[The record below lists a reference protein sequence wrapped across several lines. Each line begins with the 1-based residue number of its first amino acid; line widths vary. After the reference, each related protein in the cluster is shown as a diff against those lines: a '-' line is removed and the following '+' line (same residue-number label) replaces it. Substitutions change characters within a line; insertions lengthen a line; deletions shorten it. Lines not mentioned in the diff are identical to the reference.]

1 MAQLERLE
9 GNKAKLTI
17 TIDAETFG
25 KALND
30 AYKKTAGR
38 YAVQGFRK
46 GKAPRK
52 VIESFYG
59 EGVFYED
66 AFDACWGEAY
76 DAAIDE
82 HELFAVDRPDVD
94 IEKISEAEGVVF
106 HATVQLKPDVTLG
119 EYKGIAVPKAD
130 YTVSDEDVQK
140 ALEAERENQ
149 ARFVDVDRPAEN
161 GDRVLLDYSGSV
173 DGEKFD
179 GGTAEDQTLVLGSNT
194 FIPGFEDQLVGVS
207 AGESRDVNVTFP
219 TEYHAEHLAGKAAVF
234 ACTVKAVQKKELP
247 EIDDEF
253 IGDISE
259 FETVDEWKAD
269 KKAKMLEEKK
279 QFNDNMRENLA
290 VKGACDNAQVDIP
303 DCMIDRQIDYMM
315 QDLKY
320 RLAGSGLDMDTY
332 MKYLNTTEADMRK
345 NYRTEAEARVKMQL
359 VIDAIAKAENMQ
371 ATDEEIEEEIKK
383 YAEQGNTDVETF
395 KAQLSQGD
403 REYLADRVMVD
414 KTVKLITDAA
424 VETEEAEKPVEA

>member
-1 MAQLERLE
+1 MAQLEKLE

-17 TIDAETFG
+17 KIDAETFR
-25 KALND
+25 KALNE

-46 GKAPRK
+46 GHAPRK
-52 VIESFYG
+52 VIETYYG

-76 DAAIDE
+76 DAAVKE
-82 HELFAVDRPDVD
+82 HDLFVVDRPDVD
-94 IEKISEAEGVVF
+94 ILSIGENEGVEFV
-106 HATVQLKPDVTLG
+106 AEVTLKPEVTLG

-130 YTVSDEDVQK
+130 YTVSDEDVDK
-140 ALEAERENQ
+140 ALETERENQ
-149 ARFVDVDRPAEN
+149 ARFADVDRPAEN

-173 DGEKFD
+173 DGEKFE

-194 FIPGFEDQLVGVS
+194 FIPGFEDQLVGAK
-207 AGESRDVNVTFP
+207 AGESREVNVTFP

-234 ACTVKAVQKKELP
+234 ACTVKAVQQKELP
-247 EIDDEF
+247 EINDDF

-259 FETVDEWKAD
+259 FETVDAWKAD

-279 QFNDNMRENLA
+279 QYMDNMRENLA

-303 DCMIDRQIDYMM
+303 DCMIERQIDYMM
-315 QDLKY
+315 QDLQY
-320 RLAGSGLDMDTY
+320 RLQGSGLDMDTY
-332 MKYLNTTEADMRK
+332 MKYLNTTAADMRK

-371 ATDEEIEEEIKK
+371 ATDEEIEAEIKK
-383 YAEQGNTDVETF
+383 YAENGGTDVETF

-414 KTVKLITDAA
+414 KTVQLITDSA
-424 VETEEAEKPVEA
+424 VETEEPVKTEA

>member
-1 MAQLERLE
+1 MAQLEKLE

-17 TIDAETFG
+17 TIDAETFR
-25 KALND
+25 KALNE

-38 YAVQGFRK
+38 YPVQGFRK
-46 GKAPRK
+46 GHAPRK
-52 VIESFYG
+52 VIETYYG
-59 EGVFYED
+59 AGVFYED
-66 AFDACWGEAY
+66 AFELCWGEPY
-76 DAAIDE
+76 DAAVKE
-82 HELFAVDRPDVD
+82 HDLFVVDRPDVD
-94 IEKISEAEGVVF
+94 ILSISENEGVTYV
-106 HATVQLKPDVTLG
+106 AEVTLKPEVTLG

-173 DGEKFD
+173 DGVKFD

-194 FIPGFEDQLVGVS
+194 FIPGFEDQLVGAV
-207 AGESRDVNVTFP
+207 AGESRDVNVMFP

-259 FETVDEWKAD
+259 FETVDAWKED

-279 QFNDNMRENLA
+279 QSLDNMRENLA
-290 VKGACDNAQVDIP
+290 IKGACDNATVDIP
-303 DCMIDRQIDYMM
+303 DCMIERQVDYMM
-315 QDLKY
+315 QDIKY
-320 RLAGSGLDMDTY
+320 RLAGSGLDFNTY
-332 MKYLNTTEADMRK
+332 LKYLNTTEADMRK

-359 VIDAIAKAENMQ
+359 VIEAISKAENVQ

-383 YAEQGNTDVETF
+383 YAENGSTDVETF
-395 KAQLSQGD
+395 KAQLTDSD
-403 REYLADRVMVD
+403 REYFADRIVVD
-414 KTVKLITDAA
+414 KTVKLIVDAA
-424 VETEEAEKPVEA
+424 VETEPEKAE

>member
-1 MAQLERLE
+1 MAQLEKLE

-17 TIDAETFG
+17 TIDAETFR
-25 KALND
+25 KALNE

-38 YAVQGFRK
+38 YPVQGFRK
-46 GKAPRK
+46 GHAPRK
-52 VIESFYG
+52 VIETYYG
-59 EGVFYED
+59 AGVFYED
-66 AFDACWGEAY
+66 AFELCWGEPY
-76 DAAIDE
+76 DAAVKE
-82 HELFAVDRPDVD
+82 HDLFVVDRPDVD
-94 IEKISEAEGVVF
+94 ILSISENEGVTYV
-106 HATVQLKPDVTLG
+106 AEVTLKPEVTLG

-194 FIPGFEDQLVGVS
+194 FIPGFEDQLVGAV

-259 FETVDEWKAD
+259 FETVDAWKAD
-269 KKAKMLEEKK
+269 KKEKMLAEKK
-279 QFNDNMRENLA
+279 QSLDNMRENLA
-290 VKGACDNAQVDIP
+290 IKGACDNATVDIP
-303 DCMIDRQIDYMM
+303 DCMIERQVDYMM
-315 QDLKY
+315 QDIKY
-320 RLAGSGLDMDTY
+320 RLAGSGLDFNTY
-332 MKYLNTTEADMRK
+332 LKYLNTTEADMRK

-359 VIDAIAKAENMQ
+359 VIEAISKAENVQ

-383 YAEQGNTDVETF
+383 YAENGSTDVETF
-395 KAQLSQGD
+395 KTQLTDAD
-403 REYLADRVMVD
+403 REYFADRIVVD
-414 KTVKLITDAA
+414 KTVKLIVDAA
-424 VETEEAEKPVEA
+424 VETEPEKAE

>member
-1 MAQLERLE
+1 MAQFEKLE
-9 GNKAKLTI
+9 GNKGKLTI
-17 TIDAETFG
+17 TVDAETFR
-25 KALND
+25 KALNE

-46 GKAPRK
+46 GHAPRK
-52 VIESFYG
+52 VIETYYG

-66 AFDACWGEAY
+66 AFDLCWGEAY
-76 DAAIDE
+76 DEAVKE
-82 HELFAVDRPDVD
+82 HDLFVVDRPDVD
-94 IEKISEAEGVVF
+94 ILSIGENEGVTYV
-106 HATVQLKPDVTLG
+106 AEVTLKPEVTLG

-194 FIPGFEDQLVGVS
+194 FIPGFEDQLVGAV

-247 EIDDEF
+247 EIDDDF

-259 FETVDEWKAD
+259 FETVDAWKAD
-269 KKAKMLEEKK
+269 KKEKMLAEKK
-279 QFNDNMRENLA
+279 QSLDNMRENLA
-290 VKGACDNAQVDIP
+290 IKGACDNATVDIP
-303 DCMIDRQIDYMM
+303 DCMIERQVDYMM
-315 QDLKY
+315 QDIKY
-320 RLAGSGLDMDTY
+320 RLAGSGLDFNTY
-332 MKYLNTTEADMRK
+332 LKYLNTTEADLRK
-345 NYRTEAEARVKMQL
+345 TYRVEAEARVKMQL
-359 VIDAIAKAENMQ
+359 VIEAVSKAENVQ

-383 YAEQGNTDVETF
+383 YAENGSTDVETF
-395 KAQLSQGD
+395 KSTLTDAD
-403 REYLADRVMVD
+403 REYFADRIVVD
-414 KTVKLITDAA
+414 KTVKLIVDAA
-424 VETEEAEKPVEA
+424 VETEPEKAE

>member
-345 NYRTEAEARVKMQL
+345 NYRTEAEARVKTQL
-359 VIDAIAKAENMQ
+359 VIDAISKAENMQ

>member
-1 MAQLERLE
+1 MAQLEKLE

-17 TIDAETFG
+17 TVDAETFR
-25 KALND
+25 KALNE
-30 AYKKTAGR
+30 AYRKTAGR
-38 YAVQGFRK
+38 YPIQGFRK

-52 VIESFYG
+52 IIETYYG
-59 EGVFYED
+59 EGVFFED
-66 AFDACWGEAY
+66 AFELCWGDAY
-76 DAAIDE
+76 DAAVKE
-82 HELFAVDRPDVD
+82 HDLFVVDRPDVD
-94 IEKISEAEGVVF
+94 IVSIGENEGVTYV
-106 HATVQLKPDVTLG
+106 AEVTLKPEVTLG

-130 YTVSDEDVQK
+130 YTVSDEDVDK

-219 TEYHAEHLAGKAAVF
+219 TEYHAENLAGKAAVF

-259 FETVDEWKAD
+259 FETVDAWKAD
-269 KKAKMLEEKK
+269 KKAKMVEEKK
-279 QFNDNMRENLA
+279 QYMDNMRENLA
-290 VKGACDNAQVDIP
+290 IKGACDNATVDIP
-303 DCMIDRQIDYMM
+303 AVMIDRQVDYMV
-315 QDLKY
+315 QDIKY
-320 RLAGSGLDMDTY
+320 RLAGSGLDWDTY
-332 MKYLNTTEADMRK
+332 LKYLNTTEQAMRE

-359 VIDAIAKAENMQ
+359 VIDAIAKAENVT

-383 YAEQGNTDVETF
+383 YAESGNTDVETF
-395 KAQLSQGD
+395 KATLTDGD
-403 REYLADRVMVD
+403 REYLADRVAVD
-414 KTVKLITDAA
+414 KTVKLIVDAA
-424 VETEEAEKPVEA
+424 VETEEPEKAE

>member
-1 MAQLERLE
+1 MAQLENLE

-17 TIDAETFG
+17 TVDAETFR
-25 KALND
+25 KALNE

-46 GKAPRK
+46 GHAPRK
-52 VIESFYG
+52 VIENLYG
-59 EGVFYED
+59 EGVFFED
-66 AFDACWGEAY
+66 AFELCWGSAY
-76 DAAIDE
+76 DKAVEE
-82 HELFAVDRPDVD
+82 HDLFVVDRPDVD
-94 IEKISEAEGVVF
+94 ILSIGENEGVVF
-106 HATVQLKPDVTLG
+106 TAEVTLKPEVTLG
-119 EYKGIAVPKAD
+119 AYKGIAVPKAD

-149 ARFVDVDRPAEN
+149 ARFVDVDRPAQN

-194 FIPGFEDQLVGVS
+194 FIPGFEDQLLGIK

-234 ACTVKAVQKKELP
+234 ACTVKAVQQKELP

-259 FETVDEWKAD
+259 FETVDAWKED
-269 KKAKMLEEKK
+269 KKAKMTEEKK
-279 QFNDNMRENLA
+279 QYNDNMRENLA
-290 VKGACDNAQVDIP
+290 IKGACDNATVDIP
-303 DCMIDRQIDYMM
+303 DCMIDRQVDYMM

-320 RLAGSGLDMDTY
+320 RLSGSGLDWNTY
-332 MKYLNTTEADMRK
+332 LKYLNTTEDDMRK

-359 VIDAIAKAENMQ
+359 VIDAVAKAENVK

-383 YAEQGNTDVETF
+383 YAESGNTDVETF
-395 KAQLSQGD
+395 RSTLTDGD
-403 REYLADRVMVD
+403 REYLADRIMVD

-424 VETEEAEKPVEA
+424 VETEESAKAE

>member
-1 MAQLERLE
+1 MAQFEKLE
-9 GNKAKLTI
+9 GNKGKLTI
-17 TIDAETFG
+17 TVDAETFR
-25 KALND
+25 KALNE

-46 GKAPRK
+46 GHAPRK
-52 VIESFYG
+52 VIETYYG

-66 AFDACWGEAY
+66 AFELCWGEAY
-76 DAAIDE
+76 DEAVKE
-82 HELFAVDRPDVD
+82 HDLFVVDRPDVD
-94 IEKISEAEGVVF
+94 ILSIGENEGVTYV
-106 HATVQLKPDVTLG
+106 AEVTLKPEVTLG

-173 DGEKFD
+173 DGVKFD

-194 FIPGFEDQLVGVS
+194 FIPGFENQLVGAV

-259 FETVDEWKAD
+259 FETVDAWKAD
-269 KKAKMLEEKK
+269 KKEKMLAEKK
-279 QFNDNMRENLA
+279 QSLDNMHENLA
-290 VKGACDNAQVDIP
+290 IKGACDNATVDIP
-303 DCMIDRQIDYMM
+303 DCMIERQVDYMM
-315 QDLKY
+315 QDIKY
-320 RLAGSGLDMDTY
+320 RLAGSGLDFNTY
-332 MKYLNTTEADMRK
+332 LKYLNTTEADMRK

-359 VIDAIAKAENMQ
+359 VIEAISKAENVQ

-383 YAEQGNTDVETF
+383 YAENGSTDVETF
-395 KAQLSQGD
+395 KAQLTDSD
-403 REYLADRVMVD
+403 REYFADRIVVD
-414 KTVKLITDAA
+414 KTVKLIVDAA
-424 VETEEAEKPVEA
+424 VETEPEKAE

>member
-1 MAQLERLE
+1 MAQLEMLE

-17 TIDAETFG
+17 KIDAETFG
-25 KALND
+25 KALNE

-46 GKAPRK
+46 GHAPRR
-52 VIESFYG
+52 VIETYYG
-59 EGVFYED
+59 AGVFYED
-66 AFDACWGEAY
+66 AFDACWGPAY
-76 DAAIDE
+76 DAAVKE
-82 HELFAVDRPDVD
+82 HDLFVVDRPDVD
-94 IEKISEAEGVVF
+94 ILSIGEKEGVEFV
-106 HATVQLKPDVTLG
+106 AEVTLKPEVTLG
-119 EYKGIAVPKAD
+119 QYKGIAIPKAD
-130 YTVSDEDVQK
+130 YTVTDEDVDK

-149 ARFVDVDRPAEN
+149 ARFADVDRPAEN

-194 FIPGFEDQLVGVS
+194 FIPGFEDQLVGIS

-279 QFNDNMRENLA
+279 QYADNMRENLA
-290 VKGACDNAQVDIP
+290 IKGACDNATVDIP
-303 DCMIDRQIDYMM
+303 DCMIDRQVDYMV
-315 QDLKY
+315 QDVKY
-320 RLAGSGLDMDTY
+320 RLAGSGLDWDTY
-332 MKYLNTTEADMRK
+332 LKYLNTTEQDMRR
-345 NYRTEAEARVKMQL
+345 NYRAEAEARVKMQL
-359 VIDAIAKAENMQ
+359 VIDAVAKAENVQ

-383 YAEQGNTDVETF
+383 YAESGNTDVETF
-395 KAQLSQGD
+395 KATLTEDD
-403 REYLADRVMVD
+403 REYLADRVKVD

-424 VETEEAEKPVEA
+424 AETEEAEKAEN

>member
-1 MAQLERLE
+1 MAQLEKLE

-17 TIDAETFG
+17 TIDAETFR
-25 KALND
+25 KALNE

-46 GKAPRK
+46 GHAPRK
-52 VIESFYG
+52 VIETYYG
-59 EGVFYED
+59 EGIFYED
-66 AFDACWGEAY
+66 AFELCWGEPY
-76 DAAIDE
+76 DEAVKE
-82 HELFAVDRPDVD
+82 HDLFVVDRPDVD
-94 IEKISEAEGVVF
+94 ILSIGENDGVVYT
-106 HATVQLKPDVTLG
+106 AEVTLKPEVTLG

-130 YTVSDEDVQK
+130 YTVSNEDVEK

-161 GDRVLLDYSGSV
+161 GDRLLLDYSGSV

-259 FETVDEWKAD
+259 FETVDAWKAD

-279 QFNDNMRENLA
+279 KSLDNMRENLA
-290 VKGACDNAQVDIP
+290 IKGACDNATVDIP
-303 DCMIDRQIDYMM
+303 DCMIERQVDYMV
-315 QDLKY
+315 QDIKY
-320 RLAGSGLDMDTY
+320 RLNGSGLDWDTY
-332 MKYLNTTEADMRK
+332 LKYLNTTEADMRK
-345 NYRTEAEARVKMQL
+345 NYRAEAEARVKMQL
-359 VIDAIAKAENMQ
+359 VIDAVAKAENVQ
-371 ATDEEIEEEIKK
+371 ATEEELDEEIKK
-383 YAEQGNTDVETF
+383 YAENGSADLESF
-395 KAQLSQGD
+395 KASLSEGD
-403 REYLADRVMVD
+403 REYLSDRIVVD

-424 VETEEAEKPVEA
+424 VETEPEKAE

>member
-52 VIESFYG
+52 VIEAFYG

-94 IEKISEAEGVVF
+94 IEKISEAEGVIF

-345 NYRTEAEARVKMQL
+345 NYRTEAEARVKTQL

-414 KTVKLITDAA
+414 KTVKLITA
-424 VETEEAEKPVEA
+424 VQSGDSHLH

>member
-17 TIDAETFG
+17 TVDAETFR
-25 KALND
+25 KALNE

-38 YAVQGFRK
+38 YALPGFRK

-52 VIESFYG
+52 VIETYYG

-66 AFDACWGEAY
+66 AFDLCWGPAY
-76 DAAIDE
+76 DEAVRE
-82 HELFAVDRPDVD
+82 HDLFVVDRPDVD
-94 IEKISEAEGVVF
+94 ILSIGENEGVVYV
-106 HATVQLKPDVTLG
+106 AEVTLKPEVTLG

-130 YTVSDEDVQK
+130 YTVSDEEVEK
-140 ALEAERENQ
+140 ALEAERESQ

-194 FIPGFEDQLVGVS
+194 FIPGFEDQLVGIS
-207 AGESRDVNVTFP
+207 AGESRDVLVTFP

-247 EIDDEF
+247 EIDDDF

-259 FETVDEWKAD
+259 FETVDAWKAD
-269 KKAKMLEEKK
+269 KKAKMEEEKK
-279 QFNDNMRENLA
+279 QQLDQLRENLA
-290 VKGACDNAQVDIP
+290 VKGACDNATVDIP
-303 DCMIDRQIDYMM
+303 ACMIDRQVEYMV

-320 RLAGSGLDMDTY
+320 RLMGSGLDWNTY
-332 MKYLNTTEADMRK
+332 LGYLNTTEDDMRK
-345 NYRTEAEARVKMQL
+345 NYRAEAEARVKMQL
-359 VIDAIAKAENMQ
+359 VIDAIAKAENVQ
-371 ATDEEIEEEIKK
+371 PTDDEIEAETQK
-383 YAEQGNTDVETF
+383 YADNNGMDADAF
-395 KAQLSQGD
+395 KAKMTDDD
-403 REYLADRVMVD
+403 REYIADRVRVD
-414 KTVKLITDAA
+414 KTVSLISDAA
-424 VETEEAEKPVEA
+424 VETEKAAE

>member
-1 MAQLERLE
+1 MAQLEKLE

-17 TIDAETFG
+17 TIDAQTFQ
-25 KALND
+25 KALNE
-30 AYKKTAGR
+30 AYKKTGRR

-46 GKAPRK
+46 GHAPRK
-52 VIESFYG
+52 VIETYYG
-59 EGVFYED
+59 AGVFYED
-66 AFDACWGEAY
+66 AFELCWGEAY
-76 DAAIDE
+76 DAAVEE
-82 HELFAVDRPDVD
+82 HDLFVVDRPDVD
-94 IEKISEAEGVVF
+94 IEKIGEDEGIVF
-106 HATVQLKPDVTLG
+106 NATVTLKPEVTLG
-119 EYKGIAVPKAD
+119 AYKGIAVPKAD
-130 YTVSDEDVQK
+130 YTVTDEDVDK

-194 FIPGFEDQLVGVS
+194 FIPGFEDQLVGIK

-247 EIDDEF
+247 EIDDAL

-279 QFNDNMRENLA
+279 QHMDSMRENAAL
-290 VKGACDNAQVDIP
+290 KGACDNATVDIP
-303 DCMIDRQIDYMM
+303 DCMIDRQVDYMV
-315 QDLKY
+315 QDIKY
-320 RLAGSGLDMDTY
+320 RLQGSGLDWNTY
-332 MKYLNTTEADMRK
+332 LKYLNTTEDAMRL
-345 NYRTEAEARVKMQL
+345 NYRAEAEARVKMQL
-359 VIDAIAKAENMQ
+359 VIEAVTKAENIE
-371 ATDEEIEEEIKK
+371 ATDEEIREEIKK
-383 YAEQGNTDVETF
+383 YAENSGMEVEAFEKNLTD
-395 KAQLSQGD
+395 SD
-403 REYLADRVMVD
+403 RAYFADRVAID
-414 KTVKLITDAA
+414 KTIKLITDAA
-424 VETEEAEKPVEA
+424 VETEEPEKAAE

>member
-52 VIESFYG
+52 VIEAFYG

-94 IEKISEAEGVVF
+94 IEKISEAEGVIF

-345 NYRTEAEARVKMQL
+345 NYRTEAEARVKTQL

>member
-1 MAQLERLE
+1 MAQFEKLE
-9 GNKAKLTI
+9 GNKGKLTI
-17 TIDAETFG
+17 TVDAETFR
-25 KALND
+25 KALNE

-46 GKAPRK
+46 GHAPRK
-52 VIESFYG
+52 VIETYYG

-66 AFDACWGEAY
+66 AFELCWGEAY
-76 DAAIDE
+76 DEAVKE
-82 HELFAVDRPDVD
+82 HDLFVVDRPDVD
-94 IEKISEAEGVVF
+94 ILSIGENEGVTYV
-106 HATVQLKPDVTLG
+106 AEVTLKPEVTLG

-149 ARFVDVDRPAEN
+149 ARFMDVDRPAEN

-179 GGTAEDQTLVLGSNT
+179 GGTAEDQTLVHGSNT
-194 FIPGFEDQLVGVS
+194 FIPGFEDQLVGAV

-259 FETVDEWKAD
+259 FETVDAWKAD
-269 KKAKMLEEKK
+269 KKEKMLAEKK
-279 QFNDNMRENLA
+279 QSLDNMRENLA
-290 VKGACDNAQVDIP
+290 IKGACDNATVDIP
-303 DCMIDRQIDYMM
+303 DCMIERQVDYMM
-315 QDLKY
+315 QDIKY
-320 RLAGSGLDMDTY
+320 RLAGSGLDFNTY
-332 MKYLNTTEADMRK
+332 LKYLNTTEADMRK

-359 VIDAIAKAENMQ
+359 VIEAISKAENVQ

-383 YAEQGNTDVETF
+383 YAENGSTDVETF
-395 KAQLSQGD
+395 KAQLTD
-403 REYLADRVMVD
+403 ADHEYFADRIVVD
-414 KTVKLITDAA
+414 KTVKLIVDAA
-424 VETEEAEKPVEA
+424 VETEPEKAE

>member
-17 TIDAETFG
+17 TVDAETFR
-25 KALND
+25 KALNE

-38 YAVQGFRK
+38 YALPGFRK

-52 VIESFYG
+52 VIETYYG

-66 AFDACWGEAY
+66 AFELCWGPAY
-76 DAAIDE
+76 DEAVRE
-82 HELFAVDRPDVD
+82 HDLFVVDRPDVD
-94 IEKISEAEGVVF
+94 ILSIGENEGVVYV
-106 HATVQLKPDVTLG
+106 AEVTLKPEVTLG

-130 YTVSDEDVQK
+130 YTVSDEEVEK
-140 ALEAERENQ
+140 ALEAERESQ

-194 FIPGFEDQLVGVS
+194 FIPGFEDQLVGIS
-207 AGESRDVNVTFP
+207 AGESRDVLVTFP

-247 EIDDEF
+247 EIDDDF

-259 FETVDEWKAD
+259 FETVDAWKAD
-269 KKAKMLEEKK
+269 KKAKMEEEKK
-279 QFNDNMRENLA
+279 QQLDQLRENLA
-290 VKGACDNAQVDIP
+290 VKGACDNATVDIP
-303 DCMIDRQIDYMM
+303 ACMIDRQVEYMV

-320 RLAGSGLDMDTY
+320 RLMGSGLDWNTY
-332 MKYLNTTEADMRK
+332 LGYLNTTEDDMRK
-345 NYRTEAEARVKMQL
+345 NYRAEAEARVKMQL
-359 VIDAIAKAENMQ
+359 VIDAIAKAENVQ
-371 ATDEEIEEEIKK
+371 PTDDEIEAETQK
-383 YAEQGNTDVETF
+383 YADNNGMDADAF
-395 KAQLSQGD
+395 KAKMTDDD
-403 REYLADRVMVD
+403 REYIADRVRVD
-414 KTVKLITDAA
+414 KTVSLISDAA
-424 VETEEAEKPVEA
+424 VETEKAAE

>member
-1 MAQLERLE
+1 MAQLEKLE

-17 TIDAETFG
+17 TVDAETFR
-25 KALND
+25 KALNE

-46 GKAPRK
+46 GHAPRK
-52 VIESFYG
+52 VIETYYG
-59 EGVFYED
+59 AGVFFED
-66 AFDACWGEAY
+66 AFELCWGEAY
-76 DAAIDE
+76 DAAVKE
-82 HELFAVDRPDVD
+82 HDLFVVDRPDVD
-94 IEKISEAEGVVF
+94 ILSIGENEGVTFV
-106 HATVQLKPDVTLG
+106 AEVTLKPEVTLG

-130 YTVSDEDVQK
+130 YTVSDEDVAK

-179 GGTAEDQTLVLGSNT
+179 GGTAEDQTLLLGSKT
-194 FIPGFEDQLVGVS
+194 FIPGFEDQLVGIK

-247 EIDDEF
+247 EVDDEF

-259 FETVDEWKAD
+259 FETVDAWKAD

-279 QFNDNMRENLA
+279 QYMDNLRENLA
-290 VKGACDNAQVDIP
+290 IKGACDNATVDIP
-303 DCMIDRQIDYMM
+303 DCMIERQVDYMM
-315 QDLKY
+315 QDVKY
-320 RLAGSGLDMDTY
+320 RLAGSGLDFDTY
-332 MKYLNTTEADMRK
+332 LKYLNTTEADMRK

-359 VIDAIAKAENMQ
+359 VIDAVAKAENVQ

-383 YAEQGNTDVETF
+383 YAESGNTDVETF
-395 KAQLSQGD
+395 KSTLTDGD
-403 REYLADRVMVD
+403 REYLADRVMID
-414 KTVKLITDAA
+414 KTVRLITDAA
-424 VETEEAEKPVEA
+424 VETEEKAE

>member
-17 TIDAETFG
+17 TVDAETFR
-25 KALND
+25 KALNES
-30 AYKKTAGR
+30 YRKTAGK
-38 YAVQGFRK
+38 YPVQGFRK

-52 VIESFYG
+52 VIETFYG

-66 AFDACWGEAY
+66 AFDACWGDAY

-94 IEKISEAEGVVF
+94 IVSIGEAEGVVF
-106 HATVQLKPDVTLG
+106 TATVQLKPEVTLG
-119 EYKGIAVPKAD
+119 QYKGIAVPKAD
-130 YTVSDEDVQK
+130 YTVTDEDVMK

-149 ARFVDVDRPAEN
+149 ARFVDVDRPAEE

-179 GGTAEDQTLVLGSNT
+179 GGTAEDQTLVLGSHT
-194 FIPGFEDQLVGVS
+194 FIPGFEEQLIGVC

-247 EIDDEF
+247 EIDDDF

-259 FETVDEWKAD
+259 FETVDAWKAD

-279 QFNDNMRENLA
+279 QYAQNMRENQA
-290 VKGACDNAQVDIP
+290 IKGACDNATVDIP
-303 DCMIDRQIDYMM
+303 DCMIERQVDYMM
-315 QDLKY
+315 RDLQY
-320 RLAGSGLDMDTY
+320 RLQSSGLDMATY
-332 MKYLNTTEADMRK
+332 LKYLNTTEAEMRK
-345 NYRTEAEARVKMQL
+345 NYRAEAEARVKMQL
-359 VIDAIAKAENMQ
+359 VIDAVAKAEHIE
-371 ATDEEIEEEIKK
+371 ATDEEIEEEIRK
-383 YAEQGNTDVETF
+383 YAEQGGTDVETF

-414 KTVKLITDAA
+414 KTVKLITDSA
-424 VETEEAEKPVEA
+424 VETEETEKAAE

>member
-25 KALND
+25 KALNE

-46 GKAPRK
+46 GHAPRK
-52 VIESFYG
+52 VIETYYG

-66 AFDACWGEAY
+66 AFDNCWGKAY
-76 DAAIDE
+76 DEAVEE
-82 HELFAVDRPDVD
+82 HDLFVVDRPDVD
-94 IEKISEAEGVVF
+94 IVSIGAAEGVVF
-106 HATVQLKPDVTLG
+106 DAVVTLKPEVTLG
-119 EYKGIAVPKAD
+119 QYKGIAVPKAD
-130 YTVSDEDVQK
+130 YTVSDEDVVK
-140 ALEAERENQ
+140 ALEDEREKQ
-149 ARFVDVDRPAEN
+149 ARFVDVDRPAEK

-179 GGTAEDQTLVLGSNT
+179 GGTAEDQTLLLGSNT
-194 FIPGFEDQLVGVS
+194 FIPGFEDQLVGIS

-279 QFNDNMRENLA
+279 QYLDNMRENLA
-290 VKGACDNAQVDIP
+290 VKGACDNATVDIP
-303 DCMIDRQIDYMM
+303 DCMINRQIDYMM
-315 QDLKY
+315 QDLQY
-320 RLAGSGLDMDTY
+320 RLQGSGLDMDTY
-332 MKYLNTTEADMRK
+332 MKYLNTTPEAMRET
-345 NYRTEAEARVKMQL
+345 YRKEAEARVKMQL
-359 VIDAIAKAENMQ
+359 VIDAIVKAENLT
-371 ATDEEIEEEIKK
+371 ASDEELEAEIKR
-383 YAEQGNTDVETF
+383 YAEDAGAEVETF
-395 KAQLSQGD
+395 KAQLTDGD
-403 REYLADRVMVD
+403 REYLSDRAVID
-414 KTVKLITDAA
+414 KAVKLITESA
-424 VETEEAEKPVEA
+424 VETEEPEKTAE

>member
-1 MAQLERLE
+1 MAQLEKLE

-17 TIDAETFG
+17 KIDAETFR
-25 KALND
+25 KALNE

-46 GKAPRK
+46 GHAPRK
-52 VIESFYG
+52 VIETYYG

-76 DAAIDE
+76 DAAVKE
-82 HELFAVDRPDVD
+82 HDLFVVDRPDVD
-94 IEKISEAEGVVF
+94 ILSIGENEGVEFV
-106 HATVQLKPDVTLG
+106 AEVTLKPEVTLG

-130 YTVSDEDVQK
+130 YTVSDEDVDK
-140 ALEAERENQ
+140 ALETERENQ
-149 ARFVDVDRPAEN
+149 ARFADVDRPAEN

-173 DGEKFD
+173 DGEKFE

-194 FIPGFEDQLVGVS
+194 FIPGFEDQLVGAK
-207 AGESRDVNVTFP
+207 AGESREVNVTFP

-247 EIDDEF
+247 EIDDDF

-259 FETVDEWKAD
+259 FETVDAWKAD

-279 QFNDNMRENLA
+279 QYMDNMRENLA
-290 VKGACDNAQVDIP
+290 IKGACDNATVDIP
-303 DCMIDRQIDYMM
+303 DCMIDRQVDYMM
-315 QDLKY
+315 QDVKY
-320 RLAGSGLDMDTY
+320 RLAGSGLDFDTY
-332 MKYLNTTEADMRK
+332 LKYLNTTEADMRK

-359 VIDAIAKAENMQ
+359 VIDAVAKAENVQ

-383 YAEQGNTDVETF
+383 YAESGNTDVETF
-395 KAQLSQGD
+395 RSTLTDGD
-403 REYLADRVMVD
+403 REYLADRVVVD

-424 VETEEAEKPVEA
+424 VETEEPEKAE

>member
-17 TIDAETFG
+17 TIDAETFR

-30 AYKKTAGR
+30 TYRKTAGR
-38 YAVQGFRK
+38 YPVQGFRK

-52 VIESFYG
+52 VIETYYG
-59 EGVFYED
+59 KGVFYED
-66 AFDACWGEAY
+66 AFDACWGEPY
-76 DAAIDE
+76 DAAVKE
-82 HELFAVDRPDVD
+82 HDLFVVDRPDVD
-94 IEKISEAEGVVF
+94 IEKIGEDEGVVYT
-106 HATVQLKPDVTLG
+106 AVVTLKPEVTLG
-119 EYKGIAVPKAD
+119 QYKGIAVPKAD
-130 YTVSDEDVQK
+130 YTVSDEDVDK

-149 ARFVDVDRPAEN
+149 ARFVDVDRPAED

-173 DGEKFD
+173 DGEKFE
-179 GGTAEDQTLVLGSNT
+179 GGTAEDQTLVLGSHT
-194 FIPGFEDQLVGVS
+194 FIPGFEEQLVGIK
-207 AGESRDVNVTFP
+207 AGESRDINVTFP

-259 FETVDEWKAD
+259 FETVDAWKAD
-269 KKAKMLEEKK
+269 KKAKMIEEKK
-279 QFNDNMRENLA
+279 KNLDNMRESLA
-290 VKGACDNAQVDIP
+290 IKGACDNAQVDIP
-303 DCMIDRQIDYMM
+303 DCMIDRQVDYMM

-320 RLAGSGLDMDTY
+320 RLQGSGLDMDMY
-332 MKYLNTTEADMRK
+332 LKYLNTTEADMRK

-371 ATDEEIEEEIKK
+371 ATDEEIEAEIKK
-383 YAEQGNTDVETF
+383 YAEQGGSDVETF
-395 KAQLSQGD
+395 RAQLSEGD

-414 KTVKLITDAA
+414 KTVQMISDTA
-424 VETEEAEKPVEA
+424 VETEETEKTED

>member
-1 MAQLERLE
+1 MAQLAKLE

-17 TIDAETFG
+17 TVDAETFR
-25 KALND
+25 KALNE
-30 AYKKTAGR
+30 AYKKTGRR

-46 GKAPRK
+46 GHAPRK
-52 VIESFYG
+52 VIETVYG

-66 AFDACWGEAY
+66 AFELCWGEAY
-76 DAAIDE
+76 DKAVEE
-82 HELFAVDRPDVD
+82 HDLFVVDRPDVD
-94 IEKISEAEGVVF
+94 ILSIGENEGVVF
-106 HATVQLKPDVTLG
+106 TAEVTLKPEVTLG
-119 EYKGIAVPKAD
+119 AYKGIAVPKAD
-130 YTVSDEDVQK
+130 YTVSDEDVMK

-194 FIPGFEDQLVGVS
+194 FIPGFEDQLVGIK

-219 TEYHAEHLAGKAAVF
+219 AEYHAEHLAGKAAVF

-247 EIDDEF
+247 EIDDDF

-259 FETVDEWKAD
+259 FETVDAWKED
-269 KKAKMLEEKK
+269 KKAKMTEDKK
-279 QFNDNMRENLA
+279 RYNDNMRENLA
-290 VKGACDNAQVDIP
+290 IKGACDNAAVDIP
-303 DCMIDRQIDYMM
+303 DCMIDRQVDYMV

-320 RLAGSGLDMDTY
+320 RLQGSGLDWNTY
-332 MKYLNTTEADMRK
+332 LKYLNTTETDMRK
-345 NYRTEAEARVKMQL
+345 NYRAEAEARVKMQL
-359 VIDAIAKAENMQ
+359 VIDAVAKAENVQ
-371 ATDEEIEEEIKK
+371 ATDEESEEEIRK
-383 YAEQGNTDVETF
+383 YAENGSTDVETF
-395 KAQLSQGD
+395 KATLSTGD
-403 REYLADRVMVD
+403 REYLADRILVD

-424 VETEEAEKPVEA
+424 VETENTEKAAE

>member
-1 MAQLERLE
+1 MATLERLE

-17 TIDAETFG
+17 TIDAETFR

-30 AYKKTAGR
+30 AYRKTAGR
-38 YAVQGFRK
+38 YNVQGFRK

-52 VIESFYG
+52 IIEKLYG

-82 HELFAVDRPDVD
+82 HALFAVDRPDVD
-94 IEKISEAEGVVF
+94 IETIGEEEGVVF
-106 HATVQLKPDVTLG
+106 TATVQLKPEVTLG
-119 EYKGIAVPKAD
+119 QYKGIAVPKAD
-130 YTVSDEDVQK
+130 YTVSDEDVDK

-149 ARFVDVDRPAEN
+149 ARFVDVDRPAED

-173 DGEKFD
+173 DGEKFE
-179 GGTAEDQTLVLGSNT
+179 GGTAEDQTLVLGSHT
-194 FIPGFEDQLVGVS
+194 FIPGFEEQLVGIK
-207 AGESRDVNVTFP
+207 AGESRDINVTFP

-259 FETVDEWKAD
+259 FETVDAWKAD
-269 KKAKMLEEKK
+269 KKAKMIEEKK
-279 QFNDNMRENLA
+279 KNLDNMRESLA
-290 VKGACDNAQVDIP
+290 IKGACDNAQVDIP
-303 DCMIDRQIDYMM
+303 DCMIDRQVDYMM

-320 RLAGSGLDMDTY
+320 RLQGSGLDMDMY
-332 MKYLNTTEADMRK
+332 LKYLNTTEADMRK

-371 ATDEEIEEEIKK
+371 ATDEEIEAEIIK
-383 YAEQGNTDVETF
+383 YAEQGGSDVETF
-395 KAQLSQGD
+395 KAQLSEGD

-414 KTVKLITDAA
+414 KTVQMISDTA
-424 VETEEAEKPVEA
+424 VETEETEKTED

>member
-17 TIDAETFG
+17 TIDAETFR
-25 KALND
+25 KALNE

-38 YAVQGFRK
+38 YAVPGFRK
-46 GKAPRK
+46 GHAPRK
-52 VIESFYG
+52 VIESMYG
-59 EGVFYED
+59 EGIFYED

-82 HELFAVDRPDVD
+82 HALFAVDRPDVD
-94 IEKISEAEGVVF
+94 IETIGENEGVVF
-106 HATVQLKPDVTLG
+106 SAVVQLKPEVKLG
-119 EYKGIAVPKAD
+119 QYKGIAVPKAD
-130 YTVSDEDVQK
+130 YTVSDEDVDK

-194 FIPGFEDQLVGVS
+194 FIPGFEDQLVGAV

-259 FETVDEWKAD
+259 FETVDAWKAD
-269 KKAKMLEEKK
+269 KKEKMLAEKK
-279 QFNDNMRENLA
+279 QSLDNMRENLA
-290 VKGACDNAQVDIP
+290 IKGACDNATVDIP
-303 DCMIDRQIDYMM
+303 DCMIERQVDYMM

-320 RLAGSGLDMDTY
+320 RLSGSGLDMDTY

-359 VIDAIAKAENMQ
+359 VIDAVAKAENIE

-383 YAEQGNTDVETF
+383 YAEQGGTDVETF
-395 KAQLSQGD
+395 KKQLSQGD
-403 REYLADRVMVD
+403 REYLADRVTVD
-414 KTVKLITDAA
+414 KTVKLITDSA
-424 VETEEAEKPVEA
+424 VETEETEKAAE

>member
-1 MAQLERLE
+1 MAQLEKLE

-17 TIDAETFG
+17 SIDAETFR
-25 KALND
+25 KALNE

-46 GKAPRK
+46 GHAPRK
-52 VIESFYG
+52 VIETYYG

-76 DAAIDE
+76 DEAVKE
-82 HELFAVDRPDVD
+82 HDLFVVDRPDVD
-94 IEKISEAEGVVF
+94 ILSIGENEGVEFV
-106 HATVQLKPDVTLG
+106 AEVTLKPEVTLG
-119 EYKGIAVPKAD
+119 QYKGIAVPKAD
-130 YTVSDEDVQK
+130 YTVSDEDVDK
-140 ALEAERENQ
+140 ALETERENQ

-194 FIPGFEDQLVGVS
+194 FIPGFEDQLVGIK

-219 TEYHAEHLAGKAAVF
+219 TDYHAEHLAGKAAVF
-234 ACTVKAVQKKELP
+234 ACKVKAVQKKELP
-247 EIDDEF
+247 EIDDDF

-279 QFNDNMRENLA
+279 QYMDNMRENLA
-290 VKGACDNAQVDIP
+290 IKGACDNATVDIP
-303 DCMIDRQIDYMM
+303 DCMIDRQVDYMM

-320 RLAGSGLDMDTY
+320 RLAGSGLDFDTY
-332 MKYLNTTEADMRK
+332 LKYLNTTEADMRK

-359 VIDAIAKAENMQ
+359 VIDAVAKAENVQ

-383 YAEQGNTDVETF
+383 YAESGNTDVETF
-395 KAQLSQGD
+395 RSTLTDSD

-424 VETEEAEKPVEA
+424 VETEEPVKAE

>member
-1 MAQLERLE
+1 MAQLEKLE

-17 TIDAETFG
+17 RIDAETFK
-25 KALND
+25 KALNE

-46 GKAPRK
+46 GHAPRK
-52 VIESFYG
+52 VIENCYG

-66 AFDACWGEAY
+66 AFDACWGTAY
-76 DAAIDE
+76 DKAVEE
-82 HELFAVDRPDVD
+82 HGLFVVDRPDVD
-94 IEKISEAEGVVF
+94 ILSIGENEGVEFV
-106 HATVQLKPDVTLG
+106 AEVTLKPEVTLG
-119 EYKGIAVPKAD
+119 QYKGIAVPKAD
-130 YTVSDEDVQK
+130 YTVSDEDVDK
-140 ALEAERENQ
+140 ALETERENQ

-194 FIPGFEDQLVGVS
+194 FIPGFEDQLVGIK

-219 TEYHAEHLAGKAAVF
+219 TDYHAEHLAGKAAVF

-247 EIDDEF
+247 EVDDEF

-259 FETVDEWKAD
+259 FETVDAWKAD

-279 QFNDNMRENLA
+279 QYMDNLRENLA
-290 VKGACDNAQVDIP
+290 IKGACDNATVDIP
-303 DCMIDRQIDYMM
+303 DCMIERQVDYMM
-315 QDLKY
+315 QDVKY
-320 RLAGSGLDMDTY
+320 RLAGSGLDFDTY
-332 MKYLNTTEADMRK
+332 LKYLNTTEADMRK

-359 VIDAIAKAENMQ
+359 VIDAVAKAENVQ

-383 YAEQGNTDVETF
+383 YAESGNTDVETF
-395 KAQLSQGD
+395 KSTLTDGD
-403 REYLADRVMVD
+403 REYLADRVMID
-414 KTVKLITDAA
+414 KTVRLITDAA
-424 VETEEAEKPVEA
+424 VETEEKAE

>member
-1 MAQLERLE
+1 MAQFEKLE
-9 GNKAKLTI
+9 GNKGKLTI
-17 TIDAETFG
+17 TVDAETFK

-38 YAVQGFRK
+38 YPVQGFRK

-52 VIESFYG
+52 VIETYYG
-59 EGVFYED
+59 AGVFFED
-66 AFDACWGEAY
+66 AFELCWGEPY
-76 DAAIDE
+76 DAAVKE
-82 HELFAVDRPDVD
+82 HDLFVVDRPDVD
-94 IEKISEAEGVVF
+94 ILSIGEDEGVTYV
-106 HATVQLKPDVTLG
+106 AEVTLKPEVTLG

-130 YTVSDEDVQK
+130 YTVSDEDVQN
-140 ALEAERENQ
+140 ALEAEREHQ
-149 ARFVDVDRPAEN
+149 ARFVDVDRPAES

-259 FETVDEWKAD
+259 FETVDAWKAD

-279 QFNDNMRENLA
+279 QSLDNMRENIAL
-290 VKGACDNAQVDIP
+290 KGACDNATVDIP
-303 DCMIDRQIDYMM
+303 DCMIERQVEYMM
-315 QDLKY
+315 QDIKY
-320 RLAGSGLDMDTY
+320 RLAGSGLDWNTY
-332 MKYLNTTEADMRK
+332 LKYLNTTEDKMRET
-345 NYRTEAEARVKMQL
+345 YRTEAEARVKMQL
-359 VIDAIAKAENMQ
+359 VVEAVSKAENVT

-383 YAEQGNTDVETF
+383 YAENGNTDVETF
-395 KAQLSQGD
+395 KAQLTDAD
-403 REYLADRVMVD
+403 REYFADRIVVD
-414 KTVKLITDAA
+414 KTVKQISDAA
-424 VETEEAEKPVEA
+424 VETEPEKAAE

>member
-1 MAQLERLE
+1 MAQFEKLE

-17 TIDAETFG
+17 TVDAETFR
-25 KALND
+25 KALNE

-38 YAVQGFRK
+38 YPVQGFRK
-46 GKAPRK
+46 GHAPRK
-52 VIESFYG
+52 MIETYYG
-59 EGVFYED
+59 AGVFYED
-66 AFDACWGEAY
+66 AFELCWGDAY
-76 DAAIDE
+76 DAAVKE
-82 HELFAVDRPDVD
+82 HDLFVVDRPDVD
-94 IEKISEAEGVVF
+94 ILSIDENEGVTFV
-106 HATVQLKPDVTLG
+106 AEVTLKPEVALG

-130 YTVSDEDVQK
+130 YTVNDEDVDK

-194 FIPGFEDQLVGVS
+194 FIPGFEDQLVGIK

-259 FETVDEWKAD
+259 FETVDAWKAD
-269 KKAKMLEEKK
+269 KKAKMLEDKK
-279 QFNDNMRENLA
+279 KYNENVRENA
-290 VKGACDNAQVDIP
+290 AIKGACDNATVDIP
-303 DCMIDRQIDYMM
+303 DCMIERQVDYMM
-315 QDLKY
+315 QDIKY
-320 RLAGSGLDMDTY
+320 RLAGSGLDFNTY
-332 MKYLNTTEADMRK
+332 LKYLNTTEADMRK
-345 NYRTEAEARVKMQL
+345 NYREEAEARVKMQL
-359 VIDAIAKAENMQ
+359 VIDAVAKAENVE
-371 ATDEEIEEEIKK
+371 ATDEDIEEEIRK
-383 YAEQGNTDVETF
+383 YAENGNTDVETF
-395 KAQLSQGD
+395 KSTLTDAD
-403 REYLADRVMVD
+403 REYFADRVVVD
-414 KTVKLITDAA
+414 KTVKLIVDSA
-424 VETEEAEKPVEA
+424 VETEPKAE